1 MKRHSDSLNVPLSW
15 WHPTTIKGYLYNYR
29 LFNMNITIVPFVNRN
44 KSLVP
49 ALGTVM
55 IDPFGLIIF
64 SNNFILDSYSN
75 DDK

>member
-1 MKRHSDSLNVPLSW
+1 
-15 WHPTTIKGYLYNYR
+15 
-29 LFNMNITIVPFVNRN
+29 MNITIVPFVNRN

-64 SNNFILDSYSN
+64 SNNFILESYSN